1 MYFSLISH
9 FTFAVCFVDC
19 LVAAGHLHLHKNATY
34 LASCLANLIIR
45 EILPK
50 ILQGV
55 YISWGVTDTRQ
66 FCFVIFVL
74 RKWRKVTVS
83 LVRIK
88 NGALYMKGLIEI
100 YLWVTNHMKWKSKG
114 CRAAKSLFFYNDSL
128 PTTTTSV
135 QRPPLFNGHLST
147 TATSLQWPPLYSGH
161 TSTVATSLQRPPLY
175 ISHLSTT
182 ATSLQRPLLYSG
194 HVHLSTMTHRY
205 DDHLSTIAISLHRPP
220 LYNGHFSPM
229 ATSLQRPPLQWPPLY
244 NGHLSTKREQVRRQ
258 ESQYFY

>member
-147 TATSLQWPPLYSGH
+147 TATSLQWPPLYN
-161 TSTVATSLQRPPLY
+161 
-175 ISHLSTT
+175 LST
-182 ATSLQRPLLYSG
+182 
-194 HVHLSTMTHRY
+194 
-205 DDHLSTIAISLHRPP
+205 
-220 LYNGHFSPM
+220 
-229 ATSLQRPPLQWPPLY
+229 PLQWPPLY
-244 NGHLSTKREQVRRQ
+244 NGHLSTLATSPQQQPLCNGHFSTVATCTSLQ
-258 ESQYFY
+258 

>member
-1 MYFSLISH
+1 MYFSLISY

-19 LVAAGHLHLHKNATY
+19 LVVAGHLHLHKKATY

-50 ILQGV
+50 ILQDMH
-55 YISWGVTDTRQ
+55 ISWGVPDSRQ

-74 RKWRKVTVS
+74 RKWREVTIS

-114 CRAAKSLFFYNDSL
+114 CRAAKSIFFIMTPFLQRRPLYKGLLSSTATFLRRPL
-128 PTTTTSV
+128 PY
-135 QRPPLFNGHLST
+135 NGHLST
-147 TATSLQWPPLYSGH
+147 MATPLQW
-161 TSTVATSLQRPPLY
+161 PPLY

-182 ATSLQRPLLYSG
+182 ATSL
-194 HVHLSTMTHRY
+194 H
-205 DDHLSTIAISLHRPP
+205 
-220 LYNGHFSPM
+220 
-229 ATSLQRPPLQWPPLY
+229 
-244 NGHLSTKREQVRRQ
+244 
-258 ESQYFY
+258 